1 MKKIL
6 LFVAGVAMASLSL
19 AQLSKYKDWAK
30 SPEAYFLTPPER
42 EEWAKVKSDEEAEKF
57 IASYWLKR
65 DPTPGTPQNEF
76 KDGVMRRIAAA
87 DEQFKARRYAR
98 GSESARGHVFVV
110 LGAPNRATQ
119 TRLGAT
125 DGTAS
130 ADTGLGSTGRDSA
143 AGRSDISGASANPS
157 TVTWTYDK
165 DHFTPAWG
173 IPEMRLRFAVDPM
186 RGSDDMSRDPIVDR
200 AMATVAEKTI
210 VNPGAT
216 AAAPGAPAAAAP
228 AGVTVS
234 KPTV

>member
-1 MKKIL
+1 MKKAL
-6 LFVAGVAMASLSL
+6 LFLAGVAMATLSL

-42 EEWAKVKSDEEAEKF
+42 EEWAAVKSDEEAEKF
-57 IASYWLKR
+57 IASYWAKR
-65 DPTPGTPQNEF
+65 DPTPATTQNEF

-130 ADTGLGSTGRDSA
+130 SDTGLGSTGRDSA
-143 AGRSDISGASANPS
+143 AGRADISGASTNPS
-157 TVTWTYDK
+157 TVSWTYDK
-165 DHFTPAWG
+165 DHFTPAG
-173 IPEMRLRFAVDPM
+173 A
-186 RGSDDMSRDPIVDR
+186 SR
-200 AMATVAEKTI
+200 
-210 VNPGAT
+210 T
-216 AAAPGAPAAAAP
+216 ACDLPSIRCAAP
-228 AGVTVS
+228 TV
-234 KPTV
+234 